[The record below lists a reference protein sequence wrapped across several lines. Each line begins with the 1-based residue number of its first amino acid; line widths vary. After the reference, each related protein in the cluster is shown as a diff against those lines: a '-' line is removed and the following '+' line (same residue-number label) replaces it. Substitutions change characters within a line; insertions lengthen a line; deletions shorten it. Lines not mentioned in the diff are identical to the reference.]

1 MPYTIFAK
9 KQIISL
15 TQFAALLG
23 VVLIAPIFHQQFI
36 TGSIV
41 NAVLFLATIMLGWPA
56 AVAIGTLP
64 SLMAAGF
71 GTLPSP
77 LIPMIPFIITS
88 NVILIVIF
96 FLLKNKNYWLAAGSG
111 AILKFL
117 FLFATSTTLFTFL
130 WPQKIAA
137 SMATMMSW
145 PQLYTALLGSV
156 VAFLALKML
165 KSIR

>member
-1 MPYTIFAK
+1 MPYTILAK

-15 TQFAALLG
+15 TQFVALLSIA
-23 VVLIAPIFHQQFI
+23 LLAPIFHQQLI
-36 TGSIV
+36 TGTIV
-41 NAVLFLATIMLGWPA
+41 NAVLLITTVLLGWP
-56 AVAIGTLP
+56 VAITIGTLP
-64 SLMAAGF
+64 SLIAAAW